1 MLVWVGGWG
10 IVAESQMSAER
21 ALGGGEYTGLHGRCS
36 VCVWG
41 GGEGKVLWLRC
52 GHGIPLDAQL
62 RPGT

>member
-41 GGEGKVLWLRC
+41 GGGGQGPMAALRAW
-52 GHGIPLDAQL
+52 HSP
-62 RPGT
+62 